1 MMVENARGG
10 EAEYG
15 CRQGALEK
23 ERNPTPLR
31 NEVQLNCVSLRSEL
45 DCK

>member
-15 CRQGALEK
+15 CRPGRSRK
-23 ERNPTPLR
+23 SGTP
-31 NEVQLNCVSLRSEL
+31 QL
-45 DCK
+45 